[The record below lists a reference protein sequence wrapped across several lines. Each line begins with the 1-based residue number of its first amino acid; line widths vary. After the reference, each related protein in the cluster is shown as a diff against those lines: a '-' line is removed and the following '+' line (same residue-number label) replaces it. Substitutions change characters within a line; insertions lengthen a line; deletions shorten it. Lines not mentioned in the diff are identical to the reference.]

1 MIKVSVIVAVYNTAP
16 YLRQCLDSLMRQS
29 LRDIEVLC
37 VDDGSSDSSP
47 TLLRAYAECDARI
60 KPTFLKENM
69 GLAHAR
75 NVALAQATGEYV
87 CFLDSDDWFADDAL
101 EKVYKAFTADI
112 DTVLFHLVL
121 HYEDGKEQDFQ
132 MQPFDTLSGEEAFK
146 ESLTWQIHGVY
157 AIRNTIHQAF
167 PYDETQKTY
176 TDENVTHVHY
186 LRSRKVALCSG
197 TYFYRQRS
205 SSVTHRVS
213 GQRFDFLLANER
225 LHQQLLSLRVSDE
238 IIAFY
243 ETKRW
248 LNLVGLYFF
257 YYRHRRSLSPSD
269 RRRGLDIMHHV
280 WATINLSLV
289 RPSLRRKFG
298 YCPLRRSWLL
308 FRLQEELYF
317 WLRGIIKGNE

>member
-1 MIKVSVIVAVYNTAP
+1 M
-16 YLRQCLDSLMRQS
+16 
-29 LRDIEVLC
+29 
-37 VDDGSSDSSP
+37 
-47 TLLRAYAECDARI
+47 
-60 KPTFLKENM
+60 
-69 GLAHAR
+69 
-75 NVALAQATGEYV
+75 
-87 CFLDSDDWFADDAL
+87 
-101 EKVYKAFTADI
+101 
-112 DTVLFHLVL
+112 
-121 HYEDGKEQDFQ
+121 
-132 MQPFDTLSGEEAFK
+132 
-146 ESLTWQIHGVY
+146 
-157 AIRNTIHQAF
+157 
-167 PYDETQKTY
+167 
-176 TDENVTHVHY
+176 
-186 LRSRKVALCSG
+186 ALCSG

-205 SSVTHRVS
+205 SSVTHQVS

-257 YYRHRRSLSPSD
+257 YYRHRRSLSPAD
-269 RRRGLDIMHHV
+269 RRRGLDIMRHV

-298 YCPLRRSWLL
+298 YCPFRRSWLL